1 MTYTAGIIGTGG
13 VAGMGILGVQN
24 PEEIGEKK
32 VDSSHAGGYRS
43 SDEIRLAAI
52 ADVDADK
59 LDTFGDVWDI
69 PEERRYLGHEAMLR
83 EEDLDVVSVCTPTY
97 LHADHVVD
105 AAQSAADPSAVWC
118 EKPLASSISDGE
130 QMIDVCDET
139 DTELVVNHTSRFIDN
154 VNELR
159 RLIQSDDMLGD
170 IQSVM
175 GLFRMELMRN
185 STHLLDTIVYLLDA
199 RPERLSGYI
208 TGENEAVDALDA
220 DHKVDD
226 AGGGGTVVM
235 DDDTFVMIDCTVERD
250 ISTMCYHIVGTEG
263 KLYFNVADEECRYWR
278 LEDGSHR
285 LDSLPSVEFHEDD
298 YTQAFSNVT
307 DHLVDLIEGR
317 ADNRSSGRE
326 ALRSLEMIA
335 GFYISHYTESQVEA
349 PFDRPL
355 KDVSITS
362 W

>member
-1 MTYTAGIIGTGG
+1 MTYSAGIIGTGG
-13 VAGMGILGVQN
+13 VAGMGILGIQDS
-24 PEEIGEKK
+24 EEIGNKK
-32 VDSSHAGGYRS
+32 VYSSHAGGYLS
-43 SDEIRLAAI
+43 SDEIRLVAV
-52 ADVDADK
+52 ADINKNK
-59 LDTFGDVWDI
+59 LDTFADVWDI
-69 PEERRYLGHEAMLR
+69 PEERRYLDHEAMLLN
-83 EEDLDVVSVCTPTY
+83 EDLDVVSVCTPTY
-97 LHADHVVD
+97 LHARHVID
-105 AAQSAADPSAVWC
+105 AAQSAADPSAIWC
-118 EKPLASSISDGE
+118 EKPLSSSVSSGE
-130 QMIDVCDET
+130 QMINVCDET
-139 DTELVVNHTSRFIDN
+139 DTHLVVNHTSRFIDS

-159 RLIQSDDMLGD
+159 RLIQEERILGD
-170 IQSVM
+170 VQSVV

-220 DHKVDD
+220 EQEVDD
-226 AGGGGTVVM
+226 AGGGGTAVM
-235 DDDTFVMIDCTVERD
+235 DDGTFVMIDCTVERD
-250 ISTMCYHIVGTEG
+250 ISTMCYHMIGTEA

-278 LEDGSHR
+278 IEDGSHR
-285 LDSLPSVEFHEDD
+285 LDSLPSVEFREDD
-298 YTQAFSNVT
+298 YTQAFSKVT
-307 DHLVDLIEGR
+307 NHLVDLIEGR

-335 GFYISHYTESQVEA
+335 GFYISHYTESQLKA